1 MPNRQKLFSHF
12 CFVELILTYVL
23 FIELDGKSADVD
35 TKQNQGPVV
44 VKASRDKKKI
54 NQKVS

>member
-1 MPNRQKLFSHF
+1 MPMASHQYF
-12 CFVELILTYVL
+12 DHRCSNALSLH
-23 FIELDGKSADVD
+23 LDGKIADVD

-54 NQKVS
+54 NQKVSTFY